1 MPERTSPGP
10 GPGHG
15 SGHGHGTK
23 YKAVLVAITDA
34 ASVPAEL
41 RPFVEFRAT
50 IERREVGPKDLVAIF
65 NVHGTSSHFV
75 VFLDA
80 GKTMEQVDKE
90 IAPYEVVL
98 QREARERIAD
108 ALETQALHR
117 QATG

>member
-1 MPERTSPGP
+1 MPEHPGP
-10 GPGHG
+10 
-15 SGHGHGTK
+15 GHGTK

-34 ASVPAEL
+34 GSVPAEL

-50 IERREVGPKDLVAIF
+50 MERRTVVPRDVVAIF

-80 GKTMEQVDKE
+80 GKTMERVDAE

-98 QREARERIAD
+98 QREARERIAS
-108 ALETQALHR
+108 ALETRELHA

>member
-1 MPERTSPGP
+1 MTERAGP
-10 GPGHG
+10 
-15 SGHGHGTK
+15 SHGTK

-34 ASVPAEL
+34 SSVTAEL

-50 IERREVGPKDLVAIF
+50 IERREVGPKDLVAVF

-90 IAPYEVVL
+90 IEPYAVVL
-98 QREARERIAD
+98 QREARERLAA
-108 ALETQALHR
+108 ALEAQALHE